1 MSHSDRLL
9 DSLEERLKFAWKVLR
24 KFVPEGAYVR
34 EIAPQILGI
43 ESPTPE
49 QSRTVGM
56 TMKAMASRGM
66 AEVVDGKRRAKD
78 PVKWRAVEKKKWKP
92 VIQNHLSAAKTE
104 ADKEQADWYYSVVR
118 EANERK
124 RFREMMADRL

>member
-1 MSHSDRLL
+1 MSHSDRLQ
-9 DSLEERLKFAWKVLR
+9 DSLEERLKFAWKVLSER
-24 KFVPEGAYVR
+24 GPAGAYVR

-66 AEVVDGKRRAKD
+66 AESAGMGRRAKD

-92 VIQNHLSAAKTE
+92 IMTDRLSSAKTE
-104 ADKEQADWYYSVVR
+104 ADHEQA
-118 EANERK
+118 
-124 RFREMMADRL
+124 